1 VVEPEPG
8 PEPAPTPDVPHTEPE
23 PAKTPVI
30 SGKTK
35 AKAKEEKISVGAQ
48 ASQKPAAATS
58 GGVSQKNLIIAG
70 IVGLIVIAALAV
82 FVVLPMLSGPGTGG
96 SENGPGVATTT
107 TSPQSSQTPSVSFEP
122 LPTQQL
128 PTNLVVMY
136 QVERDPRNGIVTVSF
151 RGGPGFNGIAQTLI
165 RVTKSDGQIT
175 EKSWK
180 PANIGDSVTV
190 QGTTLTDRVELITS
204 FYNGE
209 SYRVYDEIFE
219 YRQRF

>member
-1 VVEPEPG
+1 MG
-8 PEPAPTPDVPHTEPE
+8 L
-23 PAKTPVI
+23 VI
-30 SGKTK
+30 
-35 AKAKEEKISVGAQ
+35 
-48 ASQKPAAATS
+48 
-58 GGVSQKNLIIAG
+58 
-70 IVGLIVIAALAV
+70 IAALAI
-82 FVVLPMLSGPGTGG
+82 FVILPMLSGPGTGDAA
-96 SENGPGVATTT
+96 NGPSVVTTT
-107 TSPQSSQTPSVSFEP
+107 TSPQSPETSGVSFEP

-136 QVERDPRNGIVTVSF
+136 QVERDPRNGMVTVSF

-175 EKSWK
+175 EKPWK
-180 PANIGDSVTV
+180 PAYIGDSVTV

-219 YRQRF
+219 YKQRT